1 VSESPDHT
9 AVRVALWRALH
20 VLVDAPPHVLVD
32 ELGLELAAPDV
43 GWRDRPDMAADRTR
57 TMRAAIVAR
66 ARFVEDLVVER
77 GVAQYV
83 LLGAGLDTFAQRRAE
98 TAVRVFEIDQPGTQ
112 AWKRR
117 RLGELGLA
125 MPTFVPVDFERDVWL
140 ERLIAAGFDP
150 ATPAVVASTGVS
162 MYLARETNATTLRDV
177 ACALAPGSTFA
188 MTFMIPIELVAD
200 PEERIIR
207 GFAEH
212 GARASGTPFISFYAP
227 DEITAAAR
235 EAGFRTAAAITAED
249 YTARYFANRTD
260 GLRPAASEQLLVA
273 TT

>member
-1 VSESPDHT
+1 MSVPDHT

-20 VLVDAPPHVLVD
+20 VLVEAPPHVLDD
-32 ELGLELAAPDV
+32 ELGLQLAAPDD

-57 TMRAAIVAR
+57 TMRAGIVAR
-66 ARFVEDLVVER
+66 ARFVEDLVIDS

-98 TAVRVFEIDQPGTQ
+98 TGVRVFEIDQPATQ
-112 AWKRR
+112 LWKRR
-117 RLGELGLA
+117 RLDELGLA
-125 MPTFVPVDFERDVWL
+125 LPTFVPVDFERDTWL

-162 MYLARETNATTLRDV
+162 MYLARDTNAKTLRDV
-177 ACALAPGSTFA
+177 AAALAPGSTFA
-188 MTFMIPIELVAD
+188 MTFMIPIELVSD
-200 PEERIIR
+200 PEERTIR
-207 GFAEH
+207 GFAEQ
-212 GARASGTPFISFYAP
+212 GAAKSGTPFISFYAA

-235 EAGFRTAAAITAED
+235 EAGFARAIAITADD
-249 YTARYFANRTD
+249 YVARYFAQRSD
-260 GLRPAASEQLLVA
+260 GLRPAMSEQLLVA